1 MNDNRIMVGNGNTV
15 GAVTVSSDATLHPN
29 FENKK
34 RRVSWPDWEERVS
47 VLCDTLKKTDWL
59 FVYGIPRGGVT
70 LSTML
75 SHRLGIPMVADAPG
89 YWMLDWYHWRM
100 RQNIEL
106 KSTCRNILVVDAIC
120 DTGKTINYI
129 MKDIDN
135 NVKLTKDDN
144 TNGYE
149 IKIAAVDVDPKAE
162 DKVDYYVNLKNPK
175 HWLVYPWEVGS
186 QELKGGL

>member
-34 RRVSWPDWEERVS
+34 YRVSWPDWEERVS

-75 SHRLGIPMVADAPG
+75 SHRLGIPMVSDAPG

-100 RQNIEL
+100 RQNIPL
-106 KSTCRNILVVDAIC
+106 KSECKNILVVDALI
-120 DTGKTINYI
+120 DTGNTIEYL
-129 MKDIDN
+129 KEQFT
-135 NVKLTKDDN
+135 KLDTKEDYN
-144 TNGYE
+144 FS
-149 IKIAAVDVDPKAE
+149 IAVVDADPKSV
-162 DKVDYYVNLKNPK
+162 DKVDYHVRLKNPK
-175 HWLVYPWEVGS
+175 HWLVYPWEIGS
-186 QELKGGL
+186 QELKSL